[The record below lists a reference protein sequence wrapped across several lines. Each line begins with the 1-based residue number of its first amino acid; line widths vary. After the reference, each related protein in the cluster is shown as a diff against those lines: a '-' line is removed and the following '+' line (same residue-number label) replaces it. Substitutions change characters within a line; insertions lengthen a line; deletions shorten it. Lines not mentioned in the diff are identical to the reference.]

1 MNERVSTEHRALLA
15 RILGS
20 EAFHKSTRS
29 RQLLEYLAD
38 HHFAGRGD
46 AIHEAR
52 IGSELFE
59 RGEDFDPSMDS
70 IVRASM
76 RQLRQRLAEYYA
88 AEGVNEG
95 WELQVPKGD
104 YRLHF
109 DLRKADAAEVSP
121 PDEPTAAIS
130 SAPPA
135 GPPEMP
141 VVTRWEWWQPVR
153 TAALRYGTVGL
164 VVAAFFLGSWW
175 QGGSQAPDA
184 VVIASAAEPQH
195 SVLEHFLN
203 DTQGPVYFV
212 PSDSV
217 VNLMQS
223 FTGENVTFDEYRSRR
238 AFALDHLRARRD
250 PKHWE
255 ALVSR
260 ELLNIGDA
268 SLTLRAAREYPQHM
282 RRMSFRQ
289 SRDLQARDL
298 RNGNYV
304 FLGSVNANPWVT
316 IFQANLNFQFRR
328 LEPGTGNRWQ
338 NAAPREGEWQWYP
351 PIGNEGTQGPRSSY
365 AHVAS
370 IGNLSHSGRVLLVGG
385 ITQPD
390 TEAAGEFVL
399 APGSAPMLA
408 AALGVKDL
416 TEVPGFEV
424 MLRTEQTGN
433 TWRVAQVMAYRI
445 ERTQISYSQG
455 QSQTAATR

>member
-20 EAFHKSTRS
+20 EWFHKSARS

-59 RGEDFDPSMDS
+59 RGADFDPSMDS

-88 AEGVNEG
+88 AEGANES

-109 DLRKADAAEVSP
+109 HLRGPDAAVVSGP
-121 PDEPTAAIS
+121 KESLAATS
-130 SAPPA
+130 VAPPPA
-135 GPPEMP
+135 VPAP
-141 VVTRWEWWQPVR
+141 TRWETWQPLR
-153 TAALRYGTVGL
+153 TAALRYGTFAMIVG
-164 VVAAFFLGSWW
+164 AFFLGSWW
-175 QGGSQAPDA
+175 QGQKPAPDA
-184 VVIASAAEPQH
+184 IVIASAAEPQH
-195 SVLEHFLN
+195 TILEQFLD
-203 DTQGPVYFV
+203 DTQGSVFFV

-217 VNLMQS
+217 VNLMNS
-223 FTGENVTFDEYRSRR
+223 FTGETVAFDDYRSRR
-238 AFALDHLRARRD
+238 AFALDHPLARRD
-250 PKHWE
+250 LQHWE
-255 ALVSR
+255 TIVSR

-268 SLTLRAAREYPQHM
+268 SLTLRAAREYPLHAQ
-282 RRMSFRQ
+282 RMSFRQ

-316 IFQANLNFQFRR
+316 IFEASLNFQFRK
-328 LEPGTGNRWQ
+328 LKEGAPNRWL
-338 NAAPREGEWQWYP
+338 NVAPREGEWQWYP
-351 PIGNEGTQGPRSSY
+351 PIEDEDEQNSGRSY
-365 AHVAS
+365 ALVAAPD
-370 IGNLSHSGRVLLVGG
+370 NLSRTGRVMLVGG
-385 ITQPD
+385 ISQPD

-399 APGSAPMLA
+399 APGSAHTLA
-408 AALGVKDL
+408 AALGVTDL
-416 TEVPGFEV
+416 KEVAGFEV
-424 MLRTEQTGN
+424 MLRTEQTGT
-433 TWRVAQVMAYRI
+433 TWRVSEVVAHRI
-445 ERTQISYSQG
+445 HRTHISYAAERSTVPT
-455 QSQTAATR
+455 TAR